1 MTALRLWSRRAA
13 AEPSADRRHQR
24 TVLITGASSGIGRAT
39 AREFHARGW
48 TVFGTSRAP
57 QVIGPSDRIDGV
69 TYLPLDYHDPATI
82 PAITKT
88 LPRVDVLINN
98 AGIGQAG
105 AVEDVPVDAAR
116 ELFEVNVFGPV
127 ELTRAYLPAMRA
139 DQGGTIIFI
148 GSLITEVRVPFQS
161 SYAASKLALVGY
173 VQSLRHELRPYGIR
187 TVLVEPGYIRT
198 GIAQKRPWIAPPES
212 PYFTRSTAV
221 KRKVDHEHDRAAD
234 PTILARHLLRL
245 SEHAGPLPPHTSIGV
260 QAAALNLATRFLP
273 ASRVERLIAR
283 RFGLPDY
290 YAQQRR
296 PAAG

>member
-1 MTALRLWSRRAA
+1 MTALSVRARRPAA
-13 AEPSADRRHQR
+13 NPSADRRHQR

-39 AREFHARGW
+39 AREFRARGW
-48 TVFGTSRAP
+48 TVYGTARAP
-57 QVIGPSDRIDGV
+57 QAIRPCDRIDGV
-69 TYLPLDYHDPATI
+69 TYLPLDFHDPATI
-82 PAITKT
+82 QAITKS

-98 AGIGQAG
+98 AGVGQAG
-105 AVEDVPVDAAR
+105 AVEDVPLDAVR
-116 ELFEVNVFGPV
+116 ELFEVNVFGPL

-139 DQGGTIIFI
+139 DHGGTIIFI

-187 TVLVEPGYIRT
+187 TVLVQPGYIRT

-212 PYFTRSTAV
+212 PYFTRSTTV

-234 PTILARHLLRL
+234 PTILAHHLARL
-245 SEHAGPLPPHTSIGV
+245 SEHAGPLPPRTSIGV
-260 QAAALNLATRFLP
+260 PAAALTLATRFLP
-273 ASRVERLIAR
+273 ASRVESLIAR
-283 RFGLPDY
+283 RFGLADH